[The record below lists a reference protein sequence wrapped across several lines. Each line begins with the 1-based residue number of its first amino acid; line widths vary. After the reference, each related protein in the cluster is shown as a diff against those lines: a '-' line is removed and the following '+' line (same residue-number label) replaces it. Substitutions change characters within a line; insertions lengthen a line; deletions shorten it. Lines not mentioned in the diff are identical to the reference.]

1 MTAALVSCFSLA
13 TLAVVELCV
22 FLGFPVFFQNLGNR
36 SMYKIQL
43 VSSRDKPASDKAKG
57 KPMNEAL
64 VVELRLLVSLV
75 DVNLIVHFK
84 Y

>member
-1 MTAALVSCFSLA
+1 MVTLVLVSCFSVV
-13 TLAVVELCV
+13 TLAVVKLYV
-22 FLGFPVFFQNLGNR
+22 FQLYVF
-36 SMYKIQL
+36 SMYKKQL
-43 VSSRDKPASDKAKG
+43 GSLRHKTASGKAKE

>member
-1 MTAALVSCFSLA
+1 MVTLVLVSCFSVV
-13 TLAVVELCV
+13 TLAVVKLYV
-22 FLGFPVFFQNLGNR
+22 F
-36 SMYKIQL
+36 SMYKKQL
-43 VSSRDKPASDKAKG
+43 GSLRHKTASGKAKE